1 VAGIA
6 GGAVSASGMRRLP
19 LLWTLGIL
27 MTTAASCGGDKTEP
41 QTPPPPPPAPTVAVE
56 QVRSFPHDTASFT
69 QGLVWQGGNLYE
81 STGRYGKSTVR
92 QVELETGAVIRST
105 PLAPQY
111 FAEGLALVGDS
122 LLQLTWREGVMFVY
136 DRATLRPARQIGYQG
151 EGWGLTTDGRS
162 LIVSDGSSYL
172 TFLDARTMNPQR
184 TVQVMDA
191 GQGVADLNELEWV
204 KGEVWANV
212 WHTNRIARIDP
223 QTGQVKGWLDLASI
237 VPPVT
242 DPEGVLNGIAYDPAT
257 NRLLV
262 TGKLWPKI
270 FEIRIPSLGIGQ

>member
-1 VAGIA
+1 M
-6 GGAVSASGMRRLP
+6 SGNALARIRP
-19 LLWTLGIL
+19 LWALAIL
-27 MTTAASCGGDKTEP
+27 MTTAASCGGDSTDGSTP
-41 QTPPPPPPAPTVAVE
+41 APPPSPPAPSVAVE
-56 QVRSFPHDTASFT
+56 QVRSYPHDTSSFT

-81 STGRYGKSTVR
+81 STGRYGQSTVR
-92 QVELETGAVIRST
+92 QVELETGAVIRNT

-111 FAEGLALVGDS
+111 FAEGLAMVGDS
-122 LLQLTWREGVMFVY
+122 LFQLTWREGVMFVY
-136 DRATLRPARQIGYQG
+136 DRTTLRASRQISYQG

-172 TFLDARTMNPQR
+172 TFLDAGTLSPQR

-191 GQGVADLNELEWV
+191 GQGVNDLNELEWV

-223 QTGQVKGWLDLASI
+223 ATGQVKGWLDLAAL

-242 DPEGVLNGIAYDPAT
+242 DAEAVPNGIAYDAQT

>member
-1 VAGIA
+1 MPRV
-6 GGAVSASGMRRLP
+6 P
-19 LLWTLGIL
+19 LLWGMVIL
-27 MTTAASCGGDKTEP
+27 MTTAASCGGDGTADRSGT
-41 QTPPPPPPAPTVAVE
+41 QTPPPGPPAPVVAVD
-56 QVRSFPHDTASFT
+56 QVRSYPHDTASFT

-81 STGRYGKSTVR
+81 STGRYGTSTVR

-122 LLQLTWREGVMFVY
+122 LFQLTWREGVMFVY
-136 DRATLRPARQIGYQG
+136 DRATLRPGRQISYQG

-162 LIVSDGSSYL
+162 LIISDGSSYL
-172 TFLDARTMNPQR
+172 TFLDARTLNPQR
-184 TVQVMDA
+184 TVQVVDA
-191 GQGVADLNELEWV
+191 GQGVNDLNELEWV

-223 QTGQVKGWLDLASI
+223 QTGQVKGWLDLAAL
-237 VPPVT
+237 VPPVS
-242 DPEGVLNGIAYDPAT
+242 DPEGVLNGIAYDSQT